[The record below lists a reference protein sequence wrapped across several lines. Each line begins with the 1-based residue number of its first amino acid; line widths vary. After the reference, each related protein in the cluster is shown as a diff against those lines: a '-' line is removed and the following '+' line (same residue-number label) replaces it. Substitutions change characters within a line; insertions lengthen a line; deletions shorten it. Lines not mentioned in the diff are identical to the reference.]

1 MKINYNDTYN
11 TYLLFINPPY
21 SNKKY
26 ISLKLG
32 MIRLNINLVLI
43 RINNFHQSISYGNLK
58 LGITT
63 LVYSLNN
70 L

>member
-1 MKINYNDTYN
+1 
-11 TYLLFINPPY
+11 
-21 SNKKY
+21 
-26 ISLKLG
+26 

-70 L
+70 LYQSKRYLLFLFVIMFYLL